1 VLVDGAVAAVW
12 SAAAE
17 GVVVDEVALCE
28 ELADWSVEVAGA
40 AEAELPGAVAGC
52 EYEGVLLEL
61 LAVEL
66 LSAGAA
72 GVTPAD

>member
-1 VLVDGAVAAVW
+1 M
-12 SAAAE
+12 
-17 GVVVDEVALCE
+17 DEVALCE

-40 AEAELPGAVAGC
+40 ADAELSGAVAGC
-52 EYEGVLLEL
+52 EYEGVLL

-72 GVTPAD
+72 GVVAAD